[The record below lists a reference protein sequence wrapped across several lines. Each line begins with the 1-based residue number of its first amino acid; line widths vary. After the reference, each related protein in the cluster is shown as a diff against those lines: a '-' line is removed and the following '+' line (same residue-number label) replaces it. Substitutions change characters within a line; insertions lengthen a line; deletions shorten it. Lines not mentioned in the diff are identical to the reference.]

1 MPKIKLSLQTSEN
14 KVQGQQQNNTPPPL
28 EDAPIAGYFAVG
40 LALLGLITTGY
51 IFILLSF
58 VASIIALLSGH
69 ILWGILALMLSFAGL
84 MISPVLV
91 TFLGAAWLAFNVL
104 I

>member
-1 MPKIKLSLQTSEN
+1 MPKIKLSLQGTEN
-14 KVQGQQQNNTPPPL
+14 KPQGQQQNNALPPS
-28 EDAPIAGYFAVG
+28 EDAPIAGYFAIG
-40 LALLGLITTGY
+40 LALLGLFTTGY

-58 VASIIALLSGH
+58 VASVIALLSGQ
-69 ILWGILALMLSFAGL
+69 ILLGVLGLMLSLTGL